1 MEATISNERV
11 RVNFALTSK
20 GKIQWECTCEFN
32 SPDKA
37 LEQMN
42 ITIDKIRNLLKEKGL
57 QEAGDVA

>member
-1 MEATISNERV
+1 METTVSNERV
-11 RVNFALTSK
+11 RVNFSLTSK

-32 SPDKA
+32 SPDKT

-42 ITIDKIRNLLKEKGL
+42 ITVDKIRNLLKEKGL